1 MAENEILIDKQP
13 EVQIPSLIDPESSK
27 IERSLYLFKNDRMN
41 WLIIFLICLI
51 LVVSFHKPFQ
61 WMLNQW
67 FVIEEN
73 SPGPIVPILL
83 IVIFWSQ
90 FKKTAIKP
98 SYNKKAVYIAL
109 GISLF
114 LGAVAYLG
122 KEYKKEYPQYEIL
135 SIIAFDILFFA
146 LTLILIYVGYLFYRE
161 RKAIIPEIPERR
173 NDGISFGLFA
183 IILGLLFH
191 FMGMRGDQDR
201 ISLIAYIA
209 VIYGLNYF
217 LFGRWVGKRIL
228 FPYAILAF
236 IVPMEFLDDYIGGPL
251 RVHATNGSVW
261 VMQKFAL
268 FINMEVIQHGTKFI
282 IDGKPFD
289 VAPACSGLRS
299 LVALTIIGASYAFIS
314 QPTALRKWLLGL
326 CAIPIALFTNI
337 IRLVLVGLTSH
348 FFGSERAMWV
358 HDNAIFLYIL
368 AIIAFFSLD
377 KVFDRLSK
385 TKLFLAGGKWIKA
398 KLSWLKVKDF

>member
-1 MAENEILIDKQP
+1 MTSDEKLLEDSGVQTPFIIDA
-13 EVQIPSLIDPESSK
+13 SSTD
-27 IERSLYLFKNDRMN
+27 IEKSLYLHRSDRVN
-41 WLIIFLICLI
+41 WIIILLISLVI
-51 LVVSFHKPFQ
+51 VVSFHKPFQ

-67 FVIEEN
+67 FAIEEN

-90 FKKTAIKP
+90 LKKTKIKP
-98 SYNKKAVYIAL
+98 SFNKKAVYSIL
-109 GISLF
+109 GIAVF
-114 LGAVAYLG
+114 LSAVAYFG

-135 SIIAFDILFFA
+135 SAIAFDILFYAFTV
-146 LTLILIYVGYLFYRE
+146 LLIYVGYLFYLE
-161 RKAIIPEIPERR
+161 RGTVSKNETEQ
-173 NDGISFGLFA
+173 SFGGTIIGVFA
-183 IILGLLFH
+183 IVFGLLFH

-201 ISLIAYIA
+201 VSLISYIA
-209 VIYGLNYF
+209 VIYGLNCF
-217 LFGRWVGKRIL
+217 LFGKWVGKQIL
-228 FPYAILAF
+228 FPYIILAF

-251 RVHATNGSVW
+251 RVHATNASVW
-261 VMQKFAL
+261 VMKKIAL
-268 FINMEVIQHGTKFI
+268 VINMEVIQHGTKFV
-282 IDGKPFD
+282 IDGNPFD

-314 QPTALRKWLLGL
+314 QPTLLRKWLLGL

-337 IRLVLVGLTSH
+337 VRLVLVGLTSH

-368 AIIAFFSLD
+368 AIMVFFSLD
-377 KVFDRLSK
+377 KIFDRLAK
-385 TKLFLAGGKWIKA
+385 TRLVKAAGEWLKA